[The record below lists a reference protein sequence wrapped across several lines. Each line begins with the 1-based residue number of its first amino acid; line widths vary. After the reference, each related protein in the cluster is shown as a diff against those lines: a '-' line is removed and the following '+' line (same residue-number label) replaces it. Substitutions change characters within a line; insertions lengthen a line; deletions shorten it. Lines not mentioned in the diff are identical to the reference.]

1 MEFLYGRNQRLCYVP
16 NQKGDFPP
24 RINKFYQGDEFHQ
37 SDPYDDT
44 GHDDEFHKC
53 DMFHH

>member
-1 MEFLYGRNQRLCYVP
+1 MGGIKGYVMCLI
-16 NQKGDFPP
+16 KRVIFPP

-44 GHDDEFHKC
+44 GHDDEFHQC